1 MKDISKDFKV
11 IKESDKRF
19 EVYYNSKFLKAF
31 RTEEGAIVY
40 IDKTTIELKE
50 LFSI

>member
-1 MKDISKDFKV
+1 MDISKEFKI
-11 IKESDKRF
+11 IKESNKRF

-31 RTEEGAIVY
+31 KSEKGAILY
-40 IDKTTIELKE
+40 IDKTVEELKE